1 MSKAVIQ
8 PFEEYQKSRIMF
20 VQTVA
25 ELAIR
30 KQNIDALN
38 SLGVIKLLGPLL
50 SDPVTSVKQSAALA
64 IGRLA
69 KSNMEI
75 AKAVTEE
82 KSRIIPQL
90 IESKDTNN
98 KFFKKAACFVISS
111 VSKHSKEL
119 ATKECEENAIHFL
132 ITCLEEYDP
141 SVKETAAW
149 ALGVIARASAV
160 LADRIVNEGAI
171 DLLKNCLQEP
181 EIEIKRYAVQ
191 TLSFIAKHS
200 ESLTNAVTARENLNV
215 ICYYLNSKDIEL
227 KRKIILC
234 LANMASNSLSVANS
248 ILEIIPQNTFIE
260 CIKTVQD
267 EYVQINTIGLLNEIA
282 IKKIE
287 NAQKINSLIGFSVI
301 VDFINRNRARDK
313 ADARLTG
320 ITLVSNI
327 SEYSKELVD
336 SLMEANV
343 LKPLNAVIDEED
355 SHKIKSLACKAIG
368 HLASQTADIANKI
381 ARHERLAQKLLI
393 LYLHQHSSPELR
405 DCAKK
410 ALDSVISNCDQ
421 LNALEPLLDK
431 PDMDLDG
438 NLYEQVL
445 IFLMK
450 RLRDILSNNK
460 PERKNFIRKNGP
472 LEKIMK
478 LKYSFKQLMDEVKQ
492 FSEFYS
498 TEIMNYYS
506 KEYEQQIIEKFLK
519 DG

>member
-119 ATKECEENAIHFL
+119 ATRVCEENAIHFL

-149 ALGVIARASAV
+149 ALGVIARASAT

-171 DLLKNCLQEP
+171 DLLKN
-181 EIEIKRYAVQ
+181 
-191 TLSFIAKHS
+191 
-200 ESLTNAVTARENLNV
+200 
-215 ICYYLNSKDIEL
+215 
-227 KRKIILC
+227 
-234 LANMASNSLSVANS
+234 
-248 ILEIIPQNTFIE
+248 
-260 CIKTVQD
+260 
-267 EYVQINTIGLLNEIA
+267 
-282 IKKIE
+282 
-287 NAQKINSLIGFSVI
+287 
-301 VDFINRNRARDK
+301 
-313 ADARLTG
+313 
-320 ITLVSNI
+320 
-327 SEYSKELVD
+327 
-336 SLMEANV
+336 
-343 LKPLNAVIDEED
+343 
-355 SHKIKSLACKAIG
+355 
-368 HLASQTADIANKI
+368 
-381 ARHERLAQKLLI
+381 
-393 LYLHQHSSPELR
+393 
-405 DCAKK
+405 
-410 ALDSVISNCDQ
+410 
-421 LNALEPLLDK
+421 
-431 PDMDLDG
+431 
-438 NLYEQVL
+438 
-445 IFLMK
+445 
-450 RLRDILSNNK
+450 
-460 PERKNFIRKNGP
+460 
-472 LEKIMK
+472 
-478 LKYSFKQLMDEVKQ
+478 
-492 FSEFYS
+492 
-498 TEIMNYYS
+498 
-506 KEYEQQIIEKFLK
+506 
-519 DG
+519 